1 MKKLKML
8 LTITLAFFSLSAKS
22 GIINVDANAHMIS
35 VGLGASTGYFFN
47 EGDHFTASVDKNDL
61 WSVYGTTSTYW
72 TDADGLDGDLY
83 ATADDDS
90 GRPVGTLIGL
100 GRGMAPFAPDGF
112 LSHAGTLLG
121 SIDGNFF
128 KVGTNFSGEA
138 IATGELL
145 LWMADGGPQNNFGSL
160 AVTINNAS
168 VPEPSVAILFLL
180 SLLLLVSNRG
190 QLHSVFRINRLG

>member
-1 MKKLKML
+1 MKQLRIL
-8 LTITLAFFSLSAKS
+8 FTIAFALFSLSAKS

-47 EGDHFTASVDKNDL
+47 KGDHFTASVDKNDL
-61 WSVYGTTSTYW
+61 WSVYGRTSTYW
-72 TDADGLDGDLY
+72 TDADGLDGNLY

-90 GRPVGTLIGL
+90 GRPVGTLIGRNYGL
-100 GRGMAPFAPDGF
+100 GAFAPDGL

-121 SIDGNFF
+121 SIDGHFF
-128 KVGTNFSGEA
+128 KIGTNFSGTA

-160 AVTINNAS
+160 AVTINSAS
-168 VPEPSVAILFLL
+168 VPEPSMIVLFVLGLLILACY
-180 SLLLLVSNRG
+180 RG
-190 QLHSVFRINRLG
+190 QLYTSFRQNQIA